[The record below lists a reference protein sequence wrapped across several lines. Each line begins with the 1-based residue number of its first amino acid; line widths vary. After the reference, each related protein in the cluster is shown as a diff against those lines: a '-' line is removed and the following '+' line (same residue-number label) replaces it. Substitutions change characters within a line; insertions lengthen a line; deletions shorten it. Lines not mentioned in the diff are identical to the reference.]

1 MLCFESPCHDA
12 AWNLAL
18 EEYLFARCRED
29 LLLFWR
35 NNPCIVIGKNQ
46 YAAREVD
53 LEKAGQLDVPVIRR
67 STGGGAVYQ
76 DMGNLNFSFLSADG
90 FDGETLFGAFLRP
103 LLTALQSLGI
113 EAEYNGRNDLCV
125 NGFKISGSAAR
136 ADGGRLLHHCTML
149 IDCDLERMNEL
160 LTPDREKLRRNGVKS
175 VRSRVANLH
184 SFSPELTGAELIAAL
199 LRQMPAA
206 APFVLPADAVSGICA
221 IAAEKYANPQ
231 WNFRLLE

>member
-29 LLLFWR
+29 LLLIWR
-35 NNPCIVIGKNQ
+35 NSPCIVIGKNQ

-53 LEKAGQLDVPVIRR
+53 LEKAGRLAIPVIRR

-76 DMGNLNFSFLSADG
+76 DMGNLNFSFLTADG
-90 FDGETLFGAFLRP
+90 DDENLFGAFLHS

-113 EAEYNGRNDLCV
+113 KAEYNGRNDLCV
-125 NGFKISGSAAR
+125 NDLKISGSAAK
-136 ADGGRLLHHCTML
+136 AEGGRLLHHCTML
-149 IDCDLERMNEL
+149 IDCDLERMAEL
-160 LTPDREKLRRNGVKS
+160 LTPDREKLRRNGVRS
-175 VRSRVANLH
+175 VRSRVANLQ
-184 SFSPELTGAELIAAL
+184 SFSPELTGAKLIAAL

-206 APFVLPADAVSGICA
+206 TPFVLPADAASEICA

-231 WNFRLLE
+231 WNFRLFE